1 MKLAFTTLGCPDWDL
16 DTIISKA
23 AEFGFDGVDFR
34 GCRGE
39 MWEKRW
45 HPDLDE
51 PEVAFPK

>member
-1 MKLAFTTLGCPDWDL
+1 VKLAFTTLGCPDWDL

-51 PEVAFPK
+51 P